1 MLGLAPSGGGLRAR
15 SSESGVT
22 PSTWP
27 STCSWMTGAR
37 GCSGTTSLSRS
48 MLAMHNSQGAAR
60 GHGLEGCPPHGPH
73 VVDAVKEGSYVARCL
88 ACGLVAQGAKM
99 VEVKLAFDQRW
110 H

>member
-1 MLGLAPSGGGLRAR
+1 
-15 SSESGVT
+15 
-22 PSTWP
+22 
-27 STCSWMTGAR
+27 
-37 GCSGTTSLSRS
+37 
-48 MLAMHNSQGAAR
+48 MLAVHNIQGAAR